1 MEKLSKRKTNATMRT
16 YSKRTRGSNQ
26 NLSNKRQRV
35 DASEFVS
42 ISSPVASESVA
53 SSKIHSKDR
62 SEEGP
67 RSPLIRSPS
76 KQLREEIGDFSTI
89 NSQVSSPR
97 SVRSISP
104 LTESKLNQQNRRDND
119 TNSSDSPHS
128 LNRKSSTKVLGT
140 KLASTVEASNTTT
153 VLRSSSRLQHN
164 TGTNT
169 TRSPSPVS
177 ELIISRESLASN
189 QTRID
194 SKPSR
199 QNPRRNITSA
209 SKSPISPSSEIKP
222 RQDTAITSKFHP
234 VEKANKSSIRSYFK
248 PLPQLQPQPQPQRSS
263 SPPKSQSSILS
274 DSPQNL
280 ASSPPSSPPP
290 IPQDHPILKR
300 SKSVRRRIS
309 TKPNLPKIDTMS
321 EIYEDDL
328 QELCGDFT
336 DDSRVELMERYQD
349 AQDMRDQAIIDHGTL
364 IPLSNQA
371 LEAPE
376 RAKLKAEIAR
386 PMGFALHQ
394 QILDLGQSFSNKCS
408 NCGMQYAINVPS
420 DQRMHDQFH
429 KIFRLGGPLFKPKY
443 VNTQAWQKVIDG
455 ELHTIQCISCKESGP
470 IKSLVESILEATLM
484 DMDGILPTPEQ
495 LWSMITSPNDAKD
508 LIPVPRYKVFLYVI
522 GARPIGILLAERIG
536 KATPIMTTT
545 ETTENAS
552 SSTSLSDTS
561 QILTDSATSAPQ
573 EAYMCIDRLWVHS
586 DFRRKGIA
594 TSLANQAR
602 EKFIPGLIVERN
614 EMAVSHPTSVGGQ
627 FAEKYFE
634 GVFEGA
640 KYAIGSL

>member
-1 MEKLSKRKTNATMRT
+1 MRT

-26 NLSNKRQRV
+26 NLSKRQRV

-42 ISSPVASESVA
+42 ISSPVLSESA
-53 SSKIHSKDR
+53 TPSRNHSRDR
-62 SEEGP
+62 FEEKP
-67 RSPLIRSPS
+67 SSPLIRSPS
-76 KQLREEIGDFSTI
+76 KQPRGEIEDFSSI
-89 NSQVSSPR
+89 NSRVLSPR
-97 SVRSISP
+97 SIRSISP
-104 LTESKLNQQNRRDND
+104 LTELKLNQQNRRDNEI
-119 TNSSDSPHS
+119 NSSDSSDS
-128 LNRKSSTKVLGT
+128 LKHKSSTKVQGA
-140 KLASTVEASNTTT
+140 KLTSTAETSNSTTIP
-153 VLRSSSRLQHN
+153 RSSSRLQQK
-164 TGTNT
+164 TGINT
-169 TRSPSPVS
+169 TKSSSPVS
-177 ELIISRESLASN
+177 ELISSKESLASN
-189 QTRID
+189 HTRID
-194 SKPSR
+194 SETSR

-209 SKSPISPSSEIKP
+209 SKRRPISPSSEILP
-222 RQDTAITSKFHP
+222 RQDPAITSKFHP

-248 PLPQLQPQPQPQRSS
+248 PLPQPQPQQSS
-263 SPPKSQSSILS
+263 SPPKSQSSTLS
-274 DSPQNL
+274 DSSQHPV
-280 ASSPPSSPPP
+280 SSPPSSPPP
-290 IPQDHPILKR
+290 ISQDHPILKR
-300 SKSVRRRIS
+300 TKSIRRRIS
-309 TKPNLPKIDTMS
+309 TKPNLPQIDAMS

-349 AQDMRDQAIIDHGTL
+349 AQDMRDQAIIDRGTL
-364 IPLSNQA
+364 IPLADQA

-376 RAKLKAEIAR
+376 RAKLRAEIAR

-443 VNTQAWQKVIDG
+443 VNTQAWQKIIDG

-470 IKSLVESILEATLM
+470 VKSLVESILEATLM

-508 LIPVPRYKVFLYVI
+508 LIPVPRYKVFLYVV

-536 KATPIMTTT
+536 KATPIITAA
-545 ETTENAS
+545 ETAENAS
-552 SSTSLSDTS
+552 LSASLSDASPT
-561 QILTDSATSAPQ
+561 LTTAVNSVPQ

-602 EKFIPGLIVERN
+602 EKFIPGLIVEKN
-614 EMAVSHPTSVGGQ
+614 EMAISHPTSVGGH
-627 FAEKYFE
+627 FAEKYFK

-640 KYAIGSL
+640 KYAIGCL

>member
-1 MEKLSKRKTNATMRT
+1 MENHSKSKSNATMRT

-42 ISSPVASESVA
+42 ISSPVLSEPV
-53 SSKIHSKDR
+53 SSPKNHSRDR
-62 SEEGP
+62 FEDKP

-76 KQLREEIGDFSTI
+76 KQPRGEIENFSTI
-89 NSQVSSPR
+89 NSRVLSPR

-104 LTESKLNQQNRRDND
+104 LTELKSNQQNRRDNEI
-119 TNSSDSPHS
+119 NSSYSPDS
-128 LNRKSSTKVLGT
+128 LKRKSSTKIQGA
-140 KLASTVEASNTTT
+140 KLTSTPEASNSMT
-153 VLRSSSRLQHN
+153 VSRSSSRLQHK

-169 TRSPSPVS
+169 TKSPSPVS
-177 ELIISRESLASN
+177 ESIFSKESLASN
-189 QTRID
+189 HTRID
-194 SKPSR
+194 SETSR
-199 QNPRRNITSA
+199 QNPRKSVTSA
-209 SKSPISPSSEIKP
+209 SKKRPISPSSEILT
-222 RQDTAITSKFHP
+222 RQDTTITSKFHP

-248 PLPQLQPQPQPQRSS
+248 PLPQPQPQRSS
-263 SPPKSQSSILS
+263 SPPKSQSSTLS
-274 DSPQNL
+274 DSSQHPV
-280 ASSPPSSPPP
+280 SSPPSSPPP
-290 IPQDHPILKR
+290 IPQGYPILKR
-300 SKSVRRRIS
+300 TKSVRRRIS

-349 AQDMRDQAIIDHGTL
+349 AQDMRDQSIIDHGTL
-364 IPLSNQA
+364 IPLADQA

-376 RAKLKAEIAR
+376 RARLRAEIAR

-394 QILDLGQSFSNKCS
+394 QILDLGQSFSNKCP
-408 NCGMQYAINVPS
+408 NCGMQYAINDPS

-429 KIFRLGGPLFKPKY
+429 KIFKLGGPVFKPKY
-443 VNTQAWQKVIDG
+443 VNTQAWQKIIDG
-455 ELHTIQCISCKESGP
+455 ELHTVQCISCKESGP
-470 IKSLVESILEATLM
+470 VKSLVESILEATLM
-484 DMDGILPTPEQ
+484 DMDGILPTPAR
-495 LWSMITSPNDAKD
+495 LWSMITSPNDSKD

-536 KATPIMTTT
+536 KATPIMNTA
-545 ETTENAS
+545 ETAENAS
-552 SSTSLSDTS
+552 LSTSLSNAS
-561 QILTDSATSAPQ
+561 PALATSVNSVPQ

-602 EKFIPGLIVERN
+602 EKFIPGLIVEKN
-614 EMAVSHPTSVGGQ
+614 EMAISHPTSVGGQ
-627 FAEKYFE
+627 FAEKYFK

-640 KYAIGSL
+640 KYAIGCL

>member
-1 MEKLSKRKTNATMRT
+1 MENHSKRKSNATMRT

-42 ISSPVASESVA
+42 ISSQVLSELIT
-53 SSKIHSKDR
+53 SSNPHSRDR
-62 SEEGP
+62 FEEKP

-76 KQLREEIGDFSTI
+76 KQPRGEVEDLSTI
-89 NSQVSSPR
+89 NSRVLSPR

-104 LTESKLNQQNRRDND
+104 LTELKSNQQNRRDNEI
-119 TNSSDSPHS
+119 NSFESPDS
-128 LNRKSSTKVLGT
+128 LKRKSSTKVQDV
-140 KLASTVEASNTTT
+140 KLTSTAEASNSTT
-153 VLRSSSRLQHN
+153 VLRSSSRLEH
-164 TGTNT
+164 TIGTNT
-169 TRSPSPVS
+169 TKSHSPVS
-177 ELIISRESLASN
+177 ELIFSKRSLASN
-189 QTRID
+189 HTRIG
-194 SKPSR
+194 SETSR
-199 QNPRRNITSA
+199 QNSRRNITSA
-209 SKSPISPSSEIKP
+209 SNKIPSSPSSEILP
-222 RQDTAITSKFHP
+222 RQDTAITTKFHP

-248 PLPQLQPQPQPQRSS
+248 PLPQPQPPQRSS
-263 SPPKSQSSILS
+263 SPPKSQSSTLS
-274 DSPQNL
+274 DPSQHPV
-280 ASSPPSSPPP
+280 SSPPSSPPP
-290 IPQDHPILKR
+290 TPQDHSTLKR
-300 SKSVRRRIS
+300 SKSARRRIS

-364 IPLSNQA
+364 IPLADQA

-376 RAKLKAEIAR
+376 RARLRAEIAR

-394 QILDLGQSFSNKCS
+394 QIIDLGQSFSKKCS
-408 NCGMQYAINVPS
+408 NCGMQYAINDPS

-429 KIFRLGGPLFKPKY
+429 NIFKLGGPVFKPKY
-443 VNTQAWQKVIDG
+443 VNTQAWQKIIDG
-455 ELHTIQCISCKESGP
+455 ELHTVQCIGCKESGP
-470 IKSLVESILEATLM
+470 VKSLVESILEATLM

-495 LWSMITSPNDAKD
+495 LWSMITSPNDSKD

-536 KATPIMTTT
+536 KATPIMATA
-545 ETTENAS
+545 ETAEN
-552 SSTSLSDTS
+552 TSLSTS
-561 QILTDSATSAPQ
+561 PSNLSPTLATSLTFVPQ

-602 EKFIPGLIVERN
+602 EKFIPGLIIEKN
-614 EMAVSHPTSVGGQ
+614 EIAISHPTSVGGQ
-627 FAEKYFE
+627 FAEKYFK

-640 KYAIGSL
+640 KYAIVVSE

>member
-1 MEKLSKRKTNATMRT
+1 MRT

-42 ISSPVASESVA
+42 ISSPVFSESITP
-53 SSKIHSKDR
+53 SKSHSKDR
-62 SEEGP
+62 FEEEP

-76 KQLREEIGDFSTI
+76 KQPRGEIEDLSTI
-89 NSQVSSPR
+89 NSRVLSPR

-104 LTESKLNQQNRRDND
+104 LTELKSNQQNQRDNEI
-119 TNSSDSPHS
+119 NSSDSPDS
-128 LNRKSSTKVLGT
+128 LKRKSLTKVQGV
-140 KLASTVEASNTTT
+140 KLTSTAEASNSTT
-153 VLRSSSRLQHN
+153 VLRASSRLQHN
-164 TGTNT
+164 IGTNT
-169 TRSPSPVS
+169 TKSVS
-177 ELIISRESLASN
+177 ELVFSTRSLASN
-189 QTRID
+189 HTKID
-194 SKPSR
+194 SETSR
-199 QNPRRNITSA
+199 QNPRKNSTSA
-209 SKSPISPSSEIKP
+209 SKKRPISPSSEILP

-234 VEKANKSSIRSYFK
+234 VEKANKSSIRNYFK
-248 PLPQLQPQPQPQRSS
+248 PLPQPQPQTQRSS
-263 SPPKSQSSILS
+263 SPPKSQSSTLS
-274 DSPQNL
+274 DSSQHPV
-280 ASSPPSSPPP
+280 SSPPSSPPP
-290 IPQDHPILKR
+290 IPQDHSTLKR
-300 SKSVRRRIS
+300 SKSARRRIS

-364 IPLSNQA
+364 IPLADQA

-376 RAKLKAEIAR
+376 RARLRAEIAR

-394 QILDLGQSFSNKCS
+394 QILDLGQSFSKKCS
-408 NCGMQYAINVPS
+408 NCGMQYAINDPS

-429 KIFRLGGPLFKPKY
+429 NIFKLGGPFFKPKY
-443 VNTQAWQKVIDG
+443 VNTQAWQKIIDG

-470 IKSLVESILEATLM
+470 VKSLVESILEATLM

-495 LWSMITSPNDAKD
+495 LWSMITSPNDSKD

-536 KATPIMTTT
+536 KATPIMTTA
-545 ETTENAS
+545 ETAEN
-552 SSTSLSDTS
+552 TSLSPSLSNASPT
-561 QILTDSATSAPQ
+561 LATPVNPVPQ

-602 EKFIPGLIVERN
+602 EKFIPGLIIEKN
-614 EMAVSHPTSVGGQ
+614 EIAISHPTSVGDQ
-627 FAEKYFE
+627 FAEKYFK